1 MARCQRTPDA
11 RLDALDASPGA
22 TQVSEITFT
31 DQIRRPA
38 QQVPDEMRAKHPLP
52 KDEQLV
58 EFIAH
63 IKARFERRVAEGKNR

>member
-1 MARCQRTPDA
+1 
-11 RLDALDASPGA
+11 
-22 TQVSEITFT
+22 VSEITLT
-31 DQIRRPA
+31 DQIRKP

-63 IKARFERRVAEGKNR
+63 IKARFERRVAEGKTR